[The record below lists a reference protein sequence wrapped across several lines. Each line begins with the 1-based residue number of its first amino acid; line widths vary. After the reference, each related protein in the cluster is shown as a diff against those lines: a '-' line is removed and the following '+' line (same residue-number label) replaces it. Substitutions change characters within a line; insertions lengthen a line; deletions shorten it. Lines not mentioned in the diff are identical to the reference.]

1 MHNHSDQEI
10 EEEDQIKPLMIPKQ
24 AKDLKACSTCG
35 ILLNSAQWKEKEE
48 QCPNGC
54 SGPLTKSY
62 SGMVCVM
69 KPRESWVTRRLA
81 SGREDIYPGMYA
93 AEVQET

>member
-35 ILLNSAQWKEKEE
+35 ILLNSA
-48 QCPNGC
+48 
-54 SGPLTKSY
+54 
-62 SGMVCVM
+62 
-69 KPRESWVTRRLA
+69 
-81 SGREDIYPGMYA
+81 
-93 AEVQET
+93 